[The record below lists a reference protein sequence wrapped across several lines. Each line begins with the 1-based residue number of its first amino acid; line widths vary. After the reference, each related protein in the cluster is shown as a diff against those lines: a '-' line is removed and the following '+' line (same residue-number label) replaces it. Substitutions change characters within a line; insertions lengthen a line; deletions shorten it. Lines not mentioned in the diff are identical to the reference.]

1 MDDDRLWKALS
12 DPTRRAILDNLAS
25 SAQTTG
31 ELVDTFPNLS
41 RFAVMKH
48 LGVLESAGLVSHTRK
63 GRQRFNHLN
72 AVPLRKVYERW
83 VGHLE
88 DGFAASLLR
97 VGDLA
102 EQSGKESDMN
112 ISMRQVEIHQEHH
125 IQANVD
131 KVWTIL
137 TTQIGEWWSVPFRM
151 FRERSEM
158 TLDLRPGGGLVEQKG
173 EAFVYWALI
182 TAVHPGKSV
191 ELDGLNGPVQGRFTF
206 SITEESDGCLLKID
220 HSTIE
225 VDDGE
230 PEGYSGGWEH
240 LANGVKELA
249 EA

>member
-1 MDDDRLWKALS
+1 
-12 DPTRRAILDNLAS
+12 
-25 SAQTTG
+25 
-31 ELVDTFPNLS
+31 
-41 RFAVMKH
+41 
-48 LGVLESAGLVSHTRK
+48 
-63 GRQRFNHLN
+63 
-72 AVPLRKVYERW
+72 
-83 VGHLE
+83 
-88 DGFAASLLR
+88 
-97 VGDLA
+97 
-102 EQSGKESDMN
+102 MN

-131 KVWTIL
+131 EVWTIL

-151 FRERSEM
+151 FREGSEM
-158 TLDLRPGGGLVEQKG
+158 TLDLRPGGGLVEKKG

-182 TAVHPGKSV
+182 TAVHSGKSV

-206 SITEESDGCLLKID
+206 SITEEADGCTLKID

-240 LANGVKELA
+240 LANGLKQLA